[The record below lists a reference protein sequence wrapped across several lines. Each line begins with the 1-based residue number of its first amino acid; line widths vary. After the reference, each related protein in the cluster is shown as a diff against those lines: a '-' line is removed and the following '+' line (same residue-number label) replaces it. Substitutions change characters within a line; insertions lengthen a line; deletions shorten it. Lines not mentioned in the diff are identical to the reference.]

1 MVGSTL
7 TTDVP
12 SVALPAVVVLAGT
25 PASVVTPPLV
35 LAAVVVVGATVAPA
49 ATTVGSTVSAPV
61 FVENG
66 FE

>member
-12 SVALPAVVVLAGT
+12 LVALPAVVVLVGT

-35 LAAVVVVGATVAPA
+35 LAVEIGATVAPVA
-49 ATTVGSTVSAPV
+49 ITVGSTVSAPV
-61 FVENG
+61 FVEKG